1 MLRRMA
7 TVGLAVVAAAALA
20 APAALAQASGDDYST
35 KQVEYGDDVYGGTEQ
50 GATPESSSS
59 SQSSGTWNKFST
71 RMNGEAEVPTGDRNA
86 DGTAS
91 IRTRG
96 NEVCYDLRWSGVD
109 ATASHIHK
117 AAPGKAGPIVVPF
130 FAQDTA
136 VAGDKKSGC
145 AKADSEVVAAINA
158 KPGNYYVNV
167 HSAEFPKGE
176 IRGQLAKLGAG
187 DQLPYTGGPMSKGL
201 LLLGLCV
208 VAAGS
213 TLLAVGQ
220 RRRTVVVR
228 PRH

>member
-20 APAALAQASGDDYST
+20 APAALAQGSGDDYST
-35 KQVEYGDDVYGGTEQ
+35 TQVEYGQDVYGGTEG
-50 GATPESSSS
+50 GAATESAG
-59 SQSSGTWNKFST
+59 QSGGAWNKFIA
-71 RMNGEAEVPTGDRNA
+71 RLNGEAEVPAGDPNA
-86 DGTAS
+86 NGTAS
-91 IRTRG
+91 IKTRG
-96 NEVCYDLRWSGVD
+96 SEVCYDLRWSGVD
-109 ATASHIHK
+109 ATASHIHRG
-117 AAPGKAGPIVVPF
+117 AAGKAGPIVVNF
-130 FAQDTA
+130 FAEDA
-136 VAGDKKSGC
+136 ALAADKKSGC
-145 AKADSEVVAAINA
+145 VKADSEIVAAINS

-187 DQLPYTGGPMSKGL
+187 DQLPYTGGPISKGL

-220 RRRTVVVR
+220 RRRTVAVR

>member
-1 MLRRMA
+1 MA

-35 KQVEYGDDVYGGTEQ
+35 TQVEYGQDVYGGTEG
-50 GATPESSSS
+50 GASTESSS
-59 SQSSGTWNKFST
+59 SQSGGAWNKFIS
-71 RMNGEAEVPTGDRNA
+71 RMNGEAEVPTGDTNA
-86 DGTAS
+86 NGTAS

-96 NEVCYDLRWSGVD
+96 SEVCYDLRWSGVD

-117 AAPGKAGPIVVPF
+117 AAAGKAGPIVVNF

-136 VAGDKKSGC
+136 LAGDKKSGC

-158 KPGNYYVNV
+158 KPANYYVNV

-187 DQLPYTGGPMSKGL
+187 DELPYTGGPISKGL

-220 RRRTVVVR
+220 RRRTVAVR
-228 PRH
+228 ARH

>member
-7 TVGLAVVAAAALA
+7 TVGLAVLAAAALA

-35 KQVEYGDDVYGGTEQ
+35 TQVEYGDDVYGGTEQ
-50 GATPESSSS
+50 GGATESSG
-59 SQSSGTWNKFST
+59 QSGGTWHKFSA
-71 RMNGEAEVPTGDRNA
+71 RLNGESEVPAGDPNA
-86 DGTAS
+86 SGTAS
-91 IRTRG
+91 IKTRG
-96 NEVCYDLRWSGVD
+96 SEVCYDLRWSGVE

-117 AAPGKAGPIVVPF
+117 AAAGKAGPVVVPF
-130 FAQDTA
+130 FAEDA
-136 VAGDKKSGC
+136 ALAADKKSGC
-145 AKADSEVVAAINA
+145 VQADSEVVAAINA
-158 KPGNYYVNV
+158 NPANYYVNV
-167 HSAEFPKGE
+167 HSAQFPKGE

-220 RRRTVVVR
+220 RRHTVAVR